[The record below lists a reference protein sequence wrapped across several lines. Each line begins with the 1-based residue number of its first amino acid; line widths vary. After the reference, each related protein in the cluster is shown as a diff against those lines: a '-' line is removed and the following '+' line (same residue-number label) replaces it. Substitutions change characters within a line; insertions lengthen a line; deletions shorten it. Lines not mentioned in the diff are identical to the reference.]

1 MRRLQF
7 RFQTP
12 GGTQLPPEDGLTP
25 GALAASVD
33 KLFSSSHYRP
43 PLLPAAAL
51 RVLEYARKPDVSYD
65 AMVGLIESDP
75 LFAASVLKLA
85 SSPLYAT
92 NSPIRSIQQ
101 ALLRL
106 GLQKLSDIC
115 IEAAMTGRVFKAP
128 GYDQPMELIR
138 RHSLAVAH
146 LARMVSERAGTGAEL
161 AFTLGLLHE
170 AGLAASIIA
179 LNTSALWPKR
189 FAPARVWA
197 PLREARGA
205 VTEKLVKA
213 WQLPPYLADAML
225 ALTRPETVL
234 EPTRAT
240 LVLAEH
246 LSELV
251 GAQIP
256 EMSSEGMGDS
266 YESIEI
272 ARSFLALKLSDM
284 AAMESDARKL
294 VSRVL

>member
-51 RVLEYARKPDVSYD
+51 RVLDYARKPDVAYET
-65 AMVGLIESDP
+65 MVGLIESDP

-85 SSPLYAT
+85 ASPLYAT
-92 NSPIRSIQQ
+92 TTPIRSIQQ

-106 GLQKLSDIC
+106 GLARLSDIC

-146 LARMVSERAGTGAEL
+146 CARLVSERAGAGSDL
-161 AFTLGLLHE
+161 VFTLGLLHE
-170 AGLAASIIA
+170 AGLAAGIIA
-179 LNTSALWPKR
+179 LNTPALWSRR
-189 FAPARVWA
+189 FAPARVWE
-197 PLREARGA
+197 PLVKARPEL
-205 VTEKLVKA
+205 TEKLVRA
-213 WQLPPYLADAML
+213 WQLPPFLADGL
-225 ALTRPETVL
+225 ISLVRPGTVL
-234 EPTRAT
+234 EPTRAA

-246 LSELV
+246 LAGV
-251 GAQIP
+251 TGAQLP
-256 EMSSEGMGDS
+256 EVDRDGLQED
-266 YESIEI
+266 YESVEI

-284 AAMESDARKL
+284 AAIESDAKKL
-294 VSRVL
+294 LSRLG